1 MGERFTFECWNCNRN
16 YTLFR
21 EITEEQTLIVA
32 CPFCGKEGVVAL
44 DPYRRPKP
52 IDVHKGVGG
61 ESSLE
66 IDELDLPDILPTQ
79 KPE

>member
-32 CPFCGKEGVVAL
+32 CPFCGKEGVVDLAPFRKKVKSVMREKENKQEL
-44 DPYRRPKP
+44 GEEWVLPE
-52 IDVHKGVGG
+52 VLTTKG
-61 ESSLE
+61 
-66 IDELDLPDILPTQ
+66 PA
-79 KPE
+79 